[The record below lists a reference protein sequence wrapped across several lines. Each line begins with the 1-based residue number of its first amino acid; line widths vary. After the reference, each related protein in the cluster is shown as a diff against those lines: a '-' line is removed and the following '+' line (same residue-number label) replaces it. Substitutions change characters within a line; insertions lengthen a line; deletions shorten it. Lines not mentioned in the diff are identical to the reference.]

1 MSTCAKPIE
10 LEALAAYWLGEL
22 GEAAEAPLEEHLF
35 GCAHCTRRLEW
46 LAACAGGVRAAVRD
60 GAIALSLTASFLE
73 HMKRAGMR
81 IREYPVAPGGTVHCT
96 IRAEDDAVVSRL
108 EAPLAGVRR
117 VDELRA
123 STSATGASSAGAWR
137 TCPSTR
143 RRARCSSRPIGRG
156 AAHAALAHAPRAA
169 PRRGRRASGCS
180 ASTRSRIRRGD
191 PPGPGRPRNR
201 DSRTANA
208 VNRKTDLALNAA
220 GGSRDARQD

>member
-35 GCAHCTRRLEW
+35 SCEHCTRRLEW

-60 GAIALSLTASFLE
+60 GTIALSLTAGFLE

-81 IREYPVAPGGTVHCT
+81 IREYPVAPGETINCT

-117 VDELRA
+117 VDVL
-123 STSATGASSAGAWR
+123 
-137 TCPSTR
+137 
-143 RRARCSSRPIGRG
+143 
-156 AAHAALAHAPRAA
+156 H
-169 PRRGRRASGCS
+169 
-180 ASTRSRIRRGD
+180 D
-191 PPGPGRPRNR
+191 Y
-201 DSRTANA
+201 
-208 VNRKTDLALNAA
+208 AA
-220 GGSRDARQD
+220 GGRTRSWRVENLPFDEAAGEVLLAQSTPALRALPAHTHRMRLLAVEEGAERVLGEYTFAHTPG